1 MKFAST
7 GSRVGFPLPPSIEV
21 MEDTGSKSGFTLFET
36 LIAMLVLSIGLA
48 GLFEANGRALR
59 TVGTAADYAKAR
71 IIAHGLLADAT
82 TGWSKQLTS
91 QTGTSGGM
99 RWAIDVTPEVSPW
112 ARVDVRD
119 GWKLRRVRVT
129 VALGDGRQLVL
140 TSLKF
145 GRNNG

>member
-1 MKFAST
+1 METTSST
-7 GSRVGFPLPPSIEV
+7 
-21 MEDTGSKSGFTLFET
+21 SGFTLFET

-82 TGWSKQLTS
+82 TGWSGELTS
-91 QTGTSGGM
+91 QKGTSGGLQ
-99 RWAIDVTPEVSPW
+99 WAVDVVPETSSW
-112 ARVDVRD
+112 ARVDVRG
-119 GWKLRRVRVT
+119 GWKLRRFRVT
-129 VALGDGRQLVL
+129 VALGDGRELVL

-145 GRNNG
+145 GRSNG

>member
-1 MKFAST
+1 MKFEST
-7 GSRVGFPLPPSIEV
+7 GLRAAFRPPPSTEAA
-21 MEDTGSKSGFTLFET
+21 GASSANAGFTLFET

-71 IIAHGLLADAT
+71 VIARGLLADAT
-82 TGWSKQLTS
+82 TGWSIPPTS
-91 QTGTSGGM
+91 QNGSSGGFQ
-99 RWAIDVTPEVSPW
+99 WAIDVAPETSPW
-112 ARVDVRD
+112 AKVNVRD

-129 VALGDGRQLVL
+129 VALGDGRELVL
-140 TSLKF
+140 TTLKF

>member
-1 MKFAST
+1 MKFVST
-7 GSRVGFPLPPSIEV
+7 GSRAAFPPPPSTEA
-21 MEDTGSKSGFTLFET
+21 MEKSGPTSGFTLFET

-59 TVGTAADYAKAR
+59 TVGTVADYAKAR

-82 TGWSKQLTS
+82 SGWSGQLTS
-91 QTGTSGGM
+91 QKGTAGGL
-99 RWAIDVTPEVSPW
+99 RWAIDVAPETSSW

-129 VALGDGRQLVL
+129 VALGDGRKLVL

-145 GRNNG
+145 GRGNG

>member
-1 MKFAST
+1 MKFEST
-7 GSRVGFPLPPSIEV
+7 GLRAAFRRPPATEAT
-21 MEDTGSKSGFTLFET
+21 ENATANAGFTLFET

-71 IIAHGLLADAT
+71 VIAHGLLADAT
-82 TGWSKQLTS
+82 AGWSVPPTS
-91 QTGTSGGM
+91 QKGSAGGFQ
-99 RWAIDVTPEVSPW
+99 WSVDVAPEPSPW

-119 GWKLRRVRVT
+119 GWNLRRIRVT
-129 VALGDGRQLVL
+129 VELGDGRELVL

-145 GRNNG
+145 GRSNG